1 MDQSHRTI
9 VRRVDH
15 VRVYVSDP
23 HVLFHALTER
33 LGLPAGMPVTR
44 VPGSLSG
51 LVVLGNMFVEVIRP
65 APGRRV
71 GVPLDRGA
79 FGVVLEPESTEAA
92 IAELDRRGIP
102 HGPPFPDP
110 KPLPPGGLFGFD
122 PKAVPPYRPIMIG
135 EVLGDRFV
143 ARNARRTPERVEG
156 WMTRILVRFWGERLA
171 DRMFQMMSATRAVYV
186 NEYHP
191 QVRAA
196 VDPDRMRG
204 FLDDVGGGRI
214 GLTGVRELV
223 IGVANVNEEI
233 ERWQVLLEPAVALGI
248 GHWQLPSGPA
258 IRLESS
264 STPSGRLI
272 CEVKDISAA
281 RAFLDEENM
290 LGTATDEEV
299 QIAPGSLVGLDIRL
313 VQT

>member
-1 MDQSHRTI
+1 MDESRGRV

-23 HVLFHALTER
+23 HVLFDALTER

-51 LVVLGNMFVEVIRP
+51 LVMLGNMFVEVIRP

-110 KPLPPGGLFGFD
+110 KPLPPGGLFDFD
-122 PKAVPPYRPIMIG
+122 PKSVPPYRPIMIG

-143 ARNARRTPERVEG
+143 AQNARRTPESVER
-156 WMTRILVRFWGERLA
+156 WMTRVLVRLWGERLA
-171 DRMFQMMSATRAVYV
+171 DRMFQMMSRTRAVYV

-196 VDPDRMRG
+196 VDPARMRG

-223 IGVANVNEEI
+223 IGVADIDQEI
-233 ERWQVLLEPAVALGI
+233 KLWQALLEPAVALGI

-258 IRLESS
+258 IRLELS

-272 CEVKDISAA
+272 CEVKDIGAA
-281 RAFLDEENM
+281 RAFLDDVEM
-290 LGTATDEEV
+290 LGTSTGEEV
-299 QIAPGSLVGLDIRL
+299 QIALGSLAGLDIRL
-313 VQT
+313 VPA